1 MVDICLKCL
10 QKSLPKNG
18 LDTGT
23 SGIKGGGKDEH
34 LRTPQHVDDS
44 DDIVQSSTNEK
55 RKKKRKS
62 KKVNDLRF
70 ETLENS
76 DTNLKKRERKKK

>member
-1 MVDICLKCL
+1 MKCL
-10 QKSLPKNG
+10 QKSLPKDR
-18 LDTGT
+18 LDSGT
-23 SGIKGGGKDEH
+23 SGIKGGGNNEH
-34 LRTPQHVDDS
+34 LMTPQHVDDG

-76 DTNLKKRERKKK
+76 DTNLKKRDRKKK